1 MLQFGTCAFEFRLKP
16 RLIGMHLG
24 MAVGQRPQLVEHGGR
39 IPRHADLIGLGV
51 VGLRPRLL
59 QFVL

>member
-1 MLQFGTCAFEFRLKP
+1 LEPPPISVQLGVA
-16 RLIGMHLG
+16 IGQG
-24 MAVGQRPQLVEHGGR
+24 PQLIEHGGD
-39 IPRHADLIGLGV
+39 IPRHADLISLGL

>member
-1 MLQFGTCAFEFRLKP
+1 VQFG
-16 RLIGMHLG
+16 I
-24 MAVGQRPQLVEHGGR
+24 AVGHSVQFVEHGR
-39 IPRHADLIGLGV
+39 HIARHADLISLGL